1 MSRISRLPC
10 SYSRRFTGL
19 VLWGLAVVGLGAEIS
34 RAGGAASIADSLEP
48 LNRFPRMV
56 QEYFVDQVRKVDAE
70 NGRLTIRHGEIK
82 NLGMP
87 PMTMVFQVRDKS
99 WLEGVQPGSRIRFQA
114 VEEGGKYV
122 VTALE
127 PAP

>member
-1 MSRISRLPC
+1 MRKRILLPLLFL
-10 SYSRRFTGL
+10 SFLAILAAVPR
-19 VLWGLAVVGLGAEIS
+19 GLAQTPAP
-34 RAGGAASIADSLEP
+34 AGGAADGE
-48 LNRFPRMV
+48 MT
-56 QEYFVDQVRKVDAE
+56 EGEVRKVDAE